1 MPFLGSSTLF
11 FYDLLSNILLVS
23 GVTIQIVRAIE
34 GKTLIKMKRII
45 ISLNDHFS
53 LPMRIVMKYGRKKKR
68 CFRD

>member
-45 ISLNDHFS
+45 ISLNDNFL

-68 CFRD
+68 CIRD